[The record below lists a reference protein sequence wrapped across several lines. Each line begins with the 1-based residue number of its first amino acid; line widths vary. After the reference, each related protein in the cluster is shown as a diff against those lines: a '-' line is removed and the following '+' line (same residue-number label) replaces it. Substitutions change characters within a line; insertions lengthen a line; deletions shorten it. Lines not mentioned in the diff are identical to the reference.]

1 MAKSALRRIAISK
14 GESFVLECVTAN
26 KVNDPEMLELREEV
40 TENFKKTLKVDTLD
54 GVDMGMLLTALQAE
68 NPLERIAFRKAN
80 SSQAQTRN
88 RDMSKVMVNAMEDK
102 DDDKEGVSRNP
113 KIGFNCLHYMVSE
126 SCGTLDIKL
135 TKKVQE
141 DMVVIVRT
149 VDGTATSPSKYAAME
164 EMVTL
169 SKQQNEHTVK
179 VSIVD
184 DPEYHEDLEFYVEIC
199 SEQGQRLPGD
209 DT

>member
-1 MAKSALRRIAISK
+1 M
-14 GESFVLECVTAN
+14 LECVTST
-26 KVNDPEMLELREEV
+26 KLTDPEMLEMRSDV
-40 TENFKKTLKVDTLD
+40 VENFKKTLKVDTLD

-80 SSQAQTRN
+80 SSQAQSRN
-88 RDMSKVMVNAMEDK
+88 RDMSKVMVNQMDIDK
-102 DDDKEGVSRNP
+102 TDDKEGVSRNP

-126 SCGTLDIKL
+126 SCGTLEIKL

-141 DMVVIVRT
+141 DFVCIVRT
-149 VDGTATSPSKYAAME
+149 VDGTACHPSKYKMME

-169 SKQQNEHTVK
+169 SKTQMEHTCK
-179 VSIVD
+179 VDIVD

-199 SEQGQRLPGD
+199 TE
-209 DT
+209 